1 MLNTDRYVI
10 VGVDAGLNVAWAVL
24 DLSGNLLGLGSK
36 KGLGR
41 GIIGEVK
48 KYGEPLII
56 STDVS
61 KPPKLVKELAT
72 SFGARLSLPK
82 EDMRVKEKETLTK
95 GFVFGNRHERDALAS
110 ALRAFKEIEGLVR
123 RVKKR
128 GGDEEVVRKILKG
141 EAKNI
146 REAMRVEERKEKRRK
161 KRGRASVEEL
171 LKLVEK
177 LKEEN
182 ERLRRERKWVVYKV
196 SEVRPK
202 VLIEDKARIMNK
214 LLKDGKV
221 PILRVEGKKDLRDV
235 YKDVVYLKTQDE
247 RVLKELERR
256 KVRVLVMDEPKEIEG
271 FVTVRRSDLN
281 IKEEDGI
288 EYVEFK
294 EFERL
299 VKEVAKKVVKEV
311 LKDYKR
317 IRGAFI

>member
-1 MLNTDRYVI
+1 M
-10 VGVDAGLNVAWAVL
+10 NVAWAVL

>member
-1 MLNTDRYVI
+1 VI
-10 VGVDAGLNVAWAVL
+10 VGVDAGLNVAWAIL

-48 KYGEPLII
+48 RYGEPLIV

-61 KPPKLVKELAT
+61 KPPRLVRELAT
-72 SFGARLSLPK
+72 SFGAKLFLPK
-82 EDMRVKEKETLTK
+82 EDMRIKEKEVLTK

-123 RVKKR
+123 RVKRR
-128 GGDEEVVRKILKG
+128 GGDEEVIKKILKG

-146 REAMRVEERKEKRRK
+146 REAMRVEEERKGRVRKKRRK
-161 KRGRASVEEL
+161 MSVEEL
-171 LKLVEK
+171 LELVEK

-182 ERLRRERKWVVYKV
+182 ERLRKERKWVVYKV
-196 SEVRPK
+196 SEVRPRI
-202 VLIEDKARIMNK
+202 LIEDKAKVMNK
-214 LLKDGKV
+214 LLKDGKI
-221 PILRVEGKKDLRDV
+221 PILKVEGKKDLKDV

-247 RVLKELERR
+247 KILEELKRK
-256 KVRVLVMDEPKEIEG
+256 KVRVLIMDEPKEIKG
-271 FVTVRRSDLN
+271 FVTVKRSDLN

-294 EFERL
+294 EFEHL
-299 VKEVAKKVVKEV
+299 VEKIVKEMVREV
-311 LKDYKR
+311 LEDYRR
-317 IRGAFI
+317 IREAFI

>member
-1 MLNTDRYVI
+1 
-10 VGVDAGLNVAWAVL
+10 LNVAWAVL

>member
-1 MLNTDRYVI
+1 VI

>member
-1 MLNTDRYVI
+1 MI